1 MLNVFHFCRNFL
13 FFFLSRLHI
22 TQKMLSHADFVVF
35 HYFCFQSF
43 QTHCSLNCFVCFF
56 LMSHGWLPATQQCR
70 PSNPNNN
77 KNENCNPKKKKTRWK
92 KTKKKK
98 SETQDG
104 GTGVMGRWKRLKITW
119 STFFVEQI
127 NTDREWRI
135 AIMMIIIMKLKSRV
149 SSFEGTNGTRRL
161 F

>member
-1 MLNVFHFCRNFL
+1 MLNVFHFCRHFL
-13 FFFLSRLHI
+13 FFFSLSSTHYTENALTCRLCCFSLFLFSIVPNTLLFELFCLFFFSCHMVGCRLHNNVAHP
-22 TQKMLSHADFVVF
+22 TQTTTKMKIV
-35 HYFCFQSF
+35 
-43 QTHCSLNCFVCFF
+43 
-56 LMSHGWLPATQQCR
+56 TQ
-70 PSNPNNN
+70 
-77 KNENCNPKKKKTRWK
+77 KKKTRWK

>member
-1 MLNVFHFCRNFL
+1 MLNVFHFCRHFL
-13 FFFLSRLHI
+13 FFLSLVYTLHR
-22 TQKMLSHADFVVF
+22 KCSHMPTLLFFIIFVFNRSKHIALWIVLF
-35 HYFCFQSF
+35 
-43 QTHCSLNCFVCFF
+43 CFF

-77 KNENCNPKKKKTRWK
+77 KNENCNPKKKHVER
-92 KTKKKK
+92 KK